1 VPKPFSRTPMTIP
14 ERLRQKKVCDEKK
27 KKTVN
32 QVHVSEYVLNSMFQV
47 GYRRTLVLFGS
58 IVIEFSVSP
67 KFRASGGGTSTA
79 SHVGALSLI

>member
-1 VPKPFSRTPMTIP
+1 MSSGFFLQRENLGTRLSRFP

-27 KKTVN
+27 QKNCVH

-47 GYRRTLVLFGS
+47 GYSRTLVLFGS

-67 KFRASGGGTSTA
+67 
-79 SHVGALSLI
+79 